1 MKTVKIITFFILTL
15 YLVTSSLFADDMRF
29 NSIDWNE
36 LTIHQKTQVIQDYKD
51 FLFNLESSKSVK
63 LSNKKY
69 SFFNRYIKNL
79 FNAYASEG
87 YDCLYGG
94 WPSNRNTEGLC
105 KWPQEN
111 NTKYNDYKNVC
122 SESQLLCNPM
132 LFGDNICIDFST
144 LKKRKLAYSQCESKF
159 KKEGRDLDEV
169 VNNIKEKDFND
180 LTKVIDDICN
190 DPTVGTQHVTPICT
204 ALKTKMSKYIPNT
217 NPKGIV
223 HGKQDSLGVKGKLD
237 LLQNL
242 TNSFERDLHKFAT
255 ECGED
260 FPKAKEVECY
270 NLLQKLKKTEQDIE
284 FLKEELDRTMGSVAF
299 CKAYSETME
308 ISENFFVTTE
318 QATEQIACTPKEKA
332 SYKASCF
339 KDIMCFGASSL
350 LGVAAM
356 AVEAMGVDT
365 GDCIK
370 GENSCAVQAI
380 TALIDTLWA
389 TVTGVWDLLKMGY
402 NAASDWVSDTWN
414 TFWDDTEEVENKTSD
429 AQMMLS
435 NLSADQKKQIEE
447 DKEGWLASTMK
458 GLWSSLK
465 HWMSHDIYC
474 QQWSGAPRYSTC
486 EKPFQSDCLK
496 CDTLFKGTCALIGAV
511 SSEIVKTYF
520 TGGALTLVGRGAG
533 AAMSSSKALSAAVNG
548 AKSLIKM
555 PITGATKAGKWI
567 AKTSIVQRAS
577 GYVGSNLAGTGV
589 AVTARLATLKTS
601 AAYKLFKSAAA
612 NTYKYTGVKGYI
624 KVNKEAF
631 KLGSKHASNL
641 FKPGVPNPTANTATR
656 SGLVYNAV
664 KSNAPPIGIPSL
676 PAASKITNY
685 KISKKFKTAKVFTDA
700 TEDIQRQSLKRFSD
714 AVDVDEEI
722 VRLMDKAHL
731 APKGFAKNKQIKL
744 LIDEVSKRPGM
755 NKVKAKNLILG
766 EVNADGVRVGGLASE
781 DVMVLGF
788 RDRIKNLFSKSETTN
803 DAAVEALKKQTK
815 AEFDLI
821 RKQKIDQKLKL
832 KTLKQSK
839 EKLKQQELLKK
850 QQELRK
856 VKEIET
862 KKMKDLNTRELQK
875 QSEIKTKQ
883 KKYYQEHEKNFKQH
897 IREKN
902 PSEDVKKYSSADEI
916 EKEYRLKDNKEV
928 EIDLSSRENARYY
941 AQNHPLLHKYNFGTP
956 RSGPQSGW
964 KPFKSRLEKS
974 SFKGKYVGFEKKM
987 ENGTYARYR
996 LDWDPKKGA
1005 HYNVEMTVIDEMGK
1019 SKNVKFATKFDC
1031 NGAPCS
1037 EEQIKTFVDRMQLI
1051 GAK

>member
-1 MKTVKIITFFILTL
+1 MKTVKIITFFLLTL
-15 YLVTSSLFADDMRF
+15 YLVTSSLFANEKRF

-36 LTIHQKTQVIQDYKD
+36 LTIHQKTQIIQDYKD
-51 FLFNLESSKSVK
+51 FLFNFESSKSVK
-63 LSNKKY
+63 LSNEKY
-69 SFFNRYIKNL
+69 SLFNRYIKNL
-79 FNAYASEG
+79 FNAYASVG

-111 NTKYNDYKNVC
+111 NTKYNDYKNIC

-159 KKEGRDLDEV
+159 KKEGRDLDQV

-190 DPTVGTQHVTPICT
+190 NPAVGTQHVTPMCT

-217 NPKGIV
+217 YPKGIA

-242 TNSFERDLHKFAT
+242 TNLFERDLHKFAT

-284 FLKEELDRTMGSVAF
+284 FLKEELDRTMGSEAF
-299 CKAYSETME
+299 CSAYSETME
-308 ISENFFVTTE
+308 VSQNFFVATE
-318 QATEQIACTPKEKA
+318 QATEQLACTPQEKA

-356 AVEAMGVDT
+356 AVEAMGLDT
-365 GDCIK
+365 GNCIQ

-380 TALIDTLWA
+380 TALIDTLWT

-429 AQMMLS
+429 AQMILS

-447 DKEGWLASTMK
+447 DKEGWLANTMK

-496 CDTLFKGTCALIGAV
+496 CDTLLKGTCALIGAV

-555 PITGATKAGKWI
+555 PIAGATKAGKWI
-567 AKTSIVQRAS
+567 EKTSIVKRAS

-589 AVTARLATLKTS
+589 AVTARLTALKTS

-612 NTYKYTGVKGYI
+612 NIYKYTGVKGYV
-624 KVNKEAF
+624 KVNKESF
-631 KLGSKHASNL
+631 KLGGEHASSL
-641 FKPGVPNPTANTATR
+641 FKPSVTTATANTVTR
-656 SGLVYNAV
+656 SGLAYNAV
-664 KSNAPPIGIPSL
+664 KSNAPPTGIPSL

-685 KISKKFKTAKVFTDA
+685 KIPKKFKTVKVFTDA
-700 TEDIQRQSLKRFSD
+700 TEDIQKQSLKRFSE

-744 LIDEVSKRPGM
+744 LIEEVSNRPGM
-755 NKVKAKNLILG
+755 NKAKAESLILG
-766 EVNADGVRVGGLASE
+766 EMKTNGIRVGGLASE

-788 RDRIKNLFSKSETTN
+788 RYRVKSFFGKSDPKKNVVKKIESEIIDTKKI
-803 DAAVEALKKQTK
+803 AAQN
-815 AEFDLI
+815 
-821 RKQKIDQKLKL
+821 KLKL
-832 KTLKQSK
+832 IE
-839 EKLKQQELLKK
+839 EKKLIKQQQEIKRLKEL
-850 QQELRK
+850 
-856 VKEIET
+856 KEIES
-862 KKMKDLNTRELQK
+862 KRIKDLNTKKFKVQK
-875 QSEIKTKQ
+875 EMNLKQ
-883 KKYYQEHEKNFKQH
+883 KNNYQEYEKKYKQH
-897 IREKN
+897 INDKN
-902 PSEDVKKYSSADEI
+902 PSDEVKKYSSADEI
-916 EKEYRLKDNKEV
+916 ENQYSLNSNKEV
-928 EIDLSSRENARYY
+928 EIDLSSRESAMYF
-941 AQNHPLLHKYNFGTP
+941 AQNHPLFHKYNFGTP
-956 RSGPQSGW
+956 SSGPHTGW
-964 KPFKSRLEKS
+964 KPFKSRMNKS
-974 SFKGKYVGFEKKM
+974 KFNGKYVGFEKKLDD
-987 ENGTYARYR
+987 GTYARYR
-996 LDWDPKKGA
+996 LDWDPDKKA
-1005 HYNVEMTVIDEMGK
+1005 HYNVEMTVIDDMGK
-1019 SKNVKFATKFDC
+1019 TKNVKFATKFDC
-1031 NGAPCS
+1031 NGTPCS
-1037 EEQIKTFVDRMQLI
+1037 EDQINKFVDRMQKI
-1051 GAK
+1051 GDK